1 MDFWSILSGVLVLL
15 SAAFVAGVVFE
26 RLGQSAELGYLLAGL
41 ILGPHALGLAS
52 GQEAAVAN
60 LAELGVAL
68 LLFAIGLEFSLR
80 RLWRV
85 SRVGLLGGTA
95 QVCITVALAATCAS
109 LFGLHAQAAIGIG
122 AIIAFSSTAC
132 VLRVL
137 TDRGQIDSVH
147 GRNALGILLLQD
159 VAVIPLV
166 LVISML
172 GHGAVDVPDLLAG
185 MARSAGLFLAMTAGF
200 WVIANHV
207 LPRVLSTSALLSS
220 RELLILLAALLSL
233 GSAWTAH
240 SIGISPALGAFI
252 AGMVMAESPYAMQAR
267 ADIGPLRTVFVTLF
281 FVSIGMLGNPQWI
294 ADNALAV
301 LIAGTV
307 VIGGKTLLVAVISR
321 AFRHPWPEAVATAVC
336 LAQIGEFSFIVAQ
349 QVFLRPGGT
358 AQDRWL
364 FDLAVSVSILSLL
377 LTPYLVRMAPALG
390 RWFVAHGHQ
399 QHHHHHTD
407 ADPAH
412 AGPGVLV
419 VGFGVAGQQLV
430 EPLIRHGVPLT
441 VVDFQQGN
449 VQTARD
455 RGFNAVMG
463 DARNRELLEHLHIG
477 HALAVVVAL
486 PDHLT
491 VITVIHQVR
500 ALAPGIPVI
509 ARARYHRY
517 VDEII
522 AAGATV
528 VVDEEQQIGR
538 RLGLEARRLLRHNDG
553 TMQRGDVDH
562 EEAHTR
568 SWTRPP
574 VHPGTPAEPSP
585 TTPPMKP
592 SP

>member
-1 MDFWSILSGVLVLL
+1 M
-15 SAAFVAGVVFE
+15 
-26 RLGQSAELGYLLAGL
+26 
-41 ILGPHALGLAS
+41 
-52 GQEAAVAN
+52 
-60 LAELGVAL
+60 
-68 LLFAIGLEFSLR
+68 
-80 RLWRV
+80 
-85 SRVGLLGGTA
+85 
-95 QVCITVALAATCAS
+95 
-109 LFGLHAQAAIGIG
+109 
-122 AIIAFSSTAC
+122 
-132 VLRVL
+132 
-137 TDRGQIDSVH
+137 
-147 GRNALGILLLQD
+147 
-159 VAVIPLV
+159 
-166 LVISML
+166 
-172 GHGAVDVPDLLAG
+172 
-185 MARSAGLFLAMTAGF
+185 
-200 WVIANHV
+200 
-207 LPRVLSTSALLSS
+207 
-220 RELLILLAALLSL
+220 
-233 GSAWTAH
+233 
-240 SIGISPALGAFI
+240 
-252 AGMVMAESPYAMQAR
+252 
-267 ADIGPLRTVFVTLF
+267 
-281 FVSIGMLGNPQWI
+281 
-294 ADNALAV
+294 
-301 LIAGTV
+301 
-307 VIGGKTLLVAVISR
+307 
-321 AFRHPWPEAVATAVC
+321 
-336 LAQIGEFSFIVAQ
+336 
-349 QVFLRPGGT
+349 
-358 AQDRWL
+358 